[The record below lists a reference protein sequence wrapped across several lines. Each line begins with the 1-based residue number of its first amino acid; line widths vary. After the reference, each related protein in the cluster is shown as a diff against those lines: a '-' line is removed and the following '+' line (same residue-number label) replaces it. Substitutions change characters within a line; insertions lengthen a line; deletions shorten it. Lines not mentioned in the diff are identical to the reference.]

1 MADAAEDEDV
11 EINVEDAPAPEGQRD
26 GQPRIILPD
35 ATVSADGIPEE
46 IELAETEPAKP
57 VRKRTQRADPE
68 AAAEDPLAE
77 LKAQLANEKQ
87 RRETAERERDANANS
102 AVSAQVSQRDTE
114 ISFLTTAIDAAKQ
127 SVTTAKQA
135 YAQAMA
141 DTDWNAAA
149 EAQEAI
155 AEATANRRDLENGLT
170 RLKAAPKPQ
179 AQVTADPV
187 ESLIRQANIT
197 PASAGWLRA
206 HPEYVTNDNLNRK
219 LISAVNFVEADGVVQ
234 DSPEYFARVESMLGL
249 RSADGEEVV
258 LSEAAAPQRRQAPPS
273 PAPVSRG
280 SNPGVP
286 NTNTVRLSAAEREAA
301 ESSWPELD
309 PKEAWRLYAVQKV
322 RIAKEQMQ

>member
-1 MADAAEDEDV
+1 MAEPAEDEV
-11 EINVEDAPAPEGQRD
+11 EITVDEAPAPEGQRD

-46 IELAETEPAKP
+46 IELAEEPAKP

-77 LKAQLANEKQ
+77 LKAQLAAEKSLRQ
-87 RRETAERERDANANS
+87 TAERERDANANS

-114 ISFLTTAIDAAKQ
+114 ISFLTTAVESAKGQ
-127 SVTTAKQA
+127 VTSAKA
-135 YAQAMA
+135 VYAQAMR
-141 DTDWNAAA
+141 DQDFDAAA
-149 EAQEAI
+149 DAQEAI
-155 AEATANRRDLENGLT
+155 AEATNNRARLEDGLT

-179 AQVTADPV
+179 PAPSADPV
-187 ESLIRQANIT
+187 ESLIRQAGI
-197 PASAGWLRA
+197 SAPSANWLRS
-206 HPEYVTNDNLNRK
+206 HPEYVTDQNLNQQLMGAVS
-219 LISAVNFVEADGVVQ
+219 LIQGRGIAV
-234 DSPEYFARVESMLGL
+234 DSPEYFAGVEKLL
-249 RSADGEEVV
+249 DLQSADGEDIA
-258 LSEAAAPQRRQAPPS
+258 LSEAAVPQRRQPPPS

-286 NTNTVRLSAAEREAA
+286 NPNTVRLNAAERETA

-309 PKEAWRLYAVQKV
+309 PAEAYRRYGAEKL